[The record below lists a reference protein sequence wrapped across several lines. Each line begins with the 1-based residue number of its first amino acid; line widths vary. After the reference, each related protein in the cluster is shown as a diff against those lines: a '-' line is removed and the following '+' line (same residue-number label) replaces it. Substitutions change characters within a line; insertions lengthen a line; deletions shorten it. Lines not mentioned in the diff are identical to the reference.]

1 MRFPLFALLLAVTT
15 ATARGESL
23 PTFSLT
29 RSNKHA
35 THVVVVNKD
44 GRVLESWRGNLP
56 KDTQLP
62 VDKMRY
68 QKDWAVGDSG
78 LDEKAKRPAK
88 ASGERVVL
96 FLCDGYS
103 WTGRPVGPGGWSAS
117 GFDFDTS
124 AVWVEDGTALAVD
137 QLSNPGDQVLVSIGT
152 EKELKAAVQAMN
164 KAAANKLKQADDKP
178 AAERAKV
185 LGKVIADPPA
195 FAVEA
200 FARLEKCGEAAVPV
214 AAAMCDGVKPAVG
227 PGEQIAAARTLVR
240 LGKPAQK
247 QVLKQLDRHLTFWK
261 EQGELIRNV
270 NRLEPEYGH
279 EWMAKQLAEL
289 VAQPAAFTDVTAE
302 QATAVAE
309 LRKVWADHPVLARV
323 GDRGDRIPDRIDRCL
338 VGVK

>member
-1 MRFPLFALLLAVTT
+1 MRFPLLALLVVTT
-15 ATARGESL
+15 ATVRGESL

-35 THVVVVNKD
+35 THVVVVNKN
-44 GRVLESWRGNLP
+44 GSVLESWRGNLP

-62 VDKMRY
+62 VDKMRF
-68 QKDWAVGDSG
+68 QKNWQIGD
-78 LDEKAKRPAK
+78 LDDAKAKRAAK

-103 WTGRPVGPGGWSAS
+103 WIGRPVGPGGWSAS

-124 AVWVEDGTALAVD
+124 AVWVEGGVALALD

-152 EKELKAAVQAMN
+152 EKEVKAAVQAMN
-164 KAAANKLKQADDKP
+164 DAAADKLKQADDKP
-178 AAERAKV
+178 AAERAKL
-185 LGKVIADPPA
+185 LGKVIADTPG
-195 FAVEA
+195 FAAEA

-247 QVLKQLDRHLTFWK
+247 QLLKQLDRHLTFWK
-261 EQGELIRNV
+261 EQAELIRNT

-289 VAQPAAFTDVTAE
+289 VAQPAAFTDVAAE
-302 QATAVAE
+302 QTTAAAE
-309 LRKVWADHPVLARV
+309 LRKVWADHPVLSRV
-323 GDRGDRIPDRIDRCL
+323 GDRGDRIPDHIDRCL